1 MARKGTTVF
10 VAMLQVMTIWAQS
23 DANKGS
29 IGGTVVDPKG
39 TSIESATVIVFNPET
54 GLRRQTVTNGLGQ
67 YRFSSLDPGAYEVKV
82 EVPTFA
88 ATVKEVAVTVGGS
101 VQVAFTVALQ
111 TAAES
116 MNLSAAYVSA
126 SDSNSSQVLTR
137 EAIRDLPID
146 GRRFQD
152 FATLTPTVQALSE
165 TRGQLSFVGQR
176 GNNSNVMVDG
186 ADYNEPFVGGI
197 RGGERSNFAFTVP
210 QSAIREFQAVT
221 SGYSADYGRSTG
233 GILNAITR
241 SGGNA
246 LHGDLFYQLR
256 HKELGLE
263 NPLRQQSL
271 ETQHQFG
278 GAIGG
283 PIRKD
288 KLFFFAAAEQQFAT
302 FPRSV
307 RFAALDTV
315 ANNVTPDIAP
325 AYQYFRSLEGPFSQ
339 TNNVTATLGR
349 LDYQFA
355 GGSRLTGRYNYS
367 RNVAKSA
374 VSTGVSLIPQT
385 NSAQSNN
392 GTERDGIHTAVGQFT
407 SVLGPYLINDFRAQY
422 SREENPRTAN
432 SFSPNVDAEGIGQF
446 GTGNFLPSTIR
457 DYRLQFA
464 DALTLQ
470 RGSHAFTLGADYSY
484 IGAFQLFGANQFG
497 AFVITGSDVRAT
509 LGILSRSG
517 GPQGN
522 RFDDP
527 NVVYLRQVGNSTI
540 DTNAHQL
547 AFFALDSWRVRPNLT
562 INYGLRWEGQ
572 FNPTPVTDNEFLL
585 TNVRDFAFPLG
596 RVNPTV
602 LRNQFDQW
610 APRAG
615 FAWNVSQDGRTI
627 VRAQTGLYHAQTPLQ
642 QYAAQLENFRLPGG
656 DLTLQIAP
664 NGSGTIYQRFKAAG
678 FDFNQTPLD
687 HLPVYSVGDIWMRV
701 AGQPNQFADANV
713 TTTSG
718 DNYRNPR
725 ALQMTVGVEHRLAD
739 GFVVDYQF
747 NHVNTAHLERVVD
760 YNVPRPVVRP
770 GDLSERPFFGL
781 RSGTLRPNPNLG
793 SVLVLDSNARS
804 NFIGHTFRAR
814 YRLRR
819 LHFAAHYTLSYNKSD
834 ADSLSLTTTT
844 YQNPFNFHREYN
856 WSDLDAR
863 HQLGGYAIYQAPRG
877 IELAGLFHFRS
888 GLPIDAST
896 GQDSSE
902 LLTGNAGNRPMQ
914 QPGIPFLR
922 NAFRNLDFKSVDL
935 RVLKSYSLREATRLQ
950 LSCELFNLFNF
961 QNMAFISSAL
971 LANNPGFVYG
981 PGILFNGQA
990 APIDTRFLRL
1000 RNSNGTFDSGVA
1012 AQQGTPFQ
1020 AQLGLRLIF

>member
-1 MARKGTTVF
+1 MASKGTAF
-10 VAMLQVMTIWAQS
+10 FMAMFQVMTIWGQS

-29 IGGTVVDPKG
+29 IVGTVVDPND
-39 TSIESATVIVFNPET
+39 TSIQNATVVVVNPDT
-54 GLRRQTVTNGLGQ
+54 GLRRQSVTNELGQ
-67 YRFSSLDPGAYEVKV
+67 YRFSSLDPGVYEVRV
-82 EVPTFA
+82 EVPMFV

-116 MNLSAAYVSA
+116 MNLSAAYVST
-126 SDSNSSQVLTR
+126 SDSNSSQVLAR
-137 EAIRDLPID
+137 EAIRDLPIN

-210 QSAIREFQAVT
+210 QSAIREFQTVT

-241 SGGNA
+241 SGSNT
-246 LHGDLFYQLR
+246 LHGDMFYQLR
-256 HKELGLE
+256 HKALGLE
-263 NPLRQQSL
+263 NPLHEQSL

-278 GAIGG
+278 GAAGG

-302 FPRSV
+302 FPRYV
-307 RFAALDTV
+307 RFPALDSV
-315 ANNVTPDIAP
+315 ANNVTADIAP

-339 TNNVTATLGR
+339 TNNVTAALGR

-367 RNVAKSA
+367 RNIAKNA
-374 VSTGVSLIPQT
+374 VSTGASLIPET
-385 NSAQSNN
+385 NSALSNN
-392 GTERDGIHTAVGQFT
+392 GSERDSTHTAVGQFT
-407 SVLGPYLINDFRAQY
+407 SVLGPYLLNDFRAQY

-432 SFSPNVDAEGIGQF
+432 SFSPNLEAGGIGEL
-446 GTGNFLPSTIR
+446 GTGNFLPSSVR

-470 RGSHAFTLGADYSY
+470 RGSHAFTFGADYSY
-484 IGAFQLFGANQFG
+484 IGAFQLVGANQFG
-497 AFVITGSDVRAT
+497 SFVISGSDVRAT
-509 LGILSRSG
+509 LGLLSRSG
-517 GPQGN
+517 GPAGN

-527 NVVYLRQVGNSTI
+527 NVVYLRQVGNLTI
-540 DTNAHQL
+540 DTNAQQL
-547 AFFALDSWRVRPNLT
+547 AFFALDSWRVRPNFT
-562 INYGLRWEGQ
+562 VNYGLRWEGQ
-572 FNPTPVTDNEFLL
+572 FSPTPVTDNEFLL
-585 TNVRDFAFPLG
+585 TNVRDFNFPLG

-602 LRNQFDQW
+602 LRNQMDQW
-610 APRAG
+610 APRLG
-615 FAWNVSQDGRTI
+615 FAWNVSRNGRTI
-627 VRAQTGLYHAQTPLQ
+627 VRAQTGFYHAQTPLQ
-642 QYAAQLENFRLPGG
+642 QYAAQLDNFRLPGG

-664 NGSGTIYQRFKAAG
+664 NGSKTVYQQFLAAG
-678 FDFNQTPLD
+678 FDFNQTPID
-687 HLPVYSVGDIWMRV
+687 HLQVYSVGDIWMKV
-701 AGQPNQFADANV
+701 AGRPNQFANANV

-718 DNYRNPR
+718 DSYRNPR
-725 ALQMTVGVEHRLAD
+725 ALQMSLGIEHQLVD
-739 GFVVDYQF
+739 GLVVDYQL
-747 NHVNTAHLERVVD
+747 NHVSTAHLERAID
-760 YNVPRPVVRP
+760 YNVPLPSVQP
-770 GDLSERPFFGL
+770 GDLSQRPFFGL
-781 RSGTLRPNPNLG
+781 RSGTSRPNPNLG

-814 YRLRR
+814 YRLKR
-819 LHFAAHYTLSYNKSD
+819 LQFAAHYTLSYNKSD
-834 ADSLSLTTTT
+834 ADSLSLTSTT
-844 YQNPFNFHREYN
+844 YQNPFNLRREYN
-856 WSDLDAR
+856 SSDLDAR
-863 HQLGGYAIYQAPRG
+863 HQLGGYTIYQGPWG
-877 IELAGLFHFRS
+877 IEVAALFHYRS

-902 LLTGNAGNRPMQ
+902 LLIGNAGNRPMQ

-935 RVLKSYSLREATRLQ
+935 RVLKTFSLREAVKLQ
-950 LSCELFNLFNF
+950 FSCEMFNLFNF
-961 QNMAFISSAL
+961 ENMAVISSAL
-971 LANNPGFVYG
+971 LVNNPAFIYG
-981 PGILFNGQA
+981 PGILFNGQP
-990 APIDTRFLRL
+990 APVDPRFLRL
-1000 RNSNGTFDSGVA
+1000 RNLNGEFDSAVA

-1020 AQLGLRLIF
+1020 TQLGLRLIF